1 MSPEIYAVFCPSI
14 KFPTLFTE
22 RFKYVVLLNT
32 EITMPEIPMKCPFSL
47 TARQH
52 SPLNGAKQKIIIVNE
67 EDEGFEV
74 SLIFIPWS

>member
-1 MSPEIYAVFCPSI
+1 MSPEIYAVFCPLI

-22 RFKYVVLLNT
+22 RFKYGGILNT
-32 EITMPEIPMKCPFSL
+32 EITMPEIPMKYPFSL
-47 TARQH
+47 TARQY

-74 SLIFIPWS
+74 SLTFIPWS